1 MATTDARTRMIQ
13 STAVLIRER
22 GVEGTSF
29 ADVIEHSGAPRG
41 SIYHHFP
48 GGKAQLVEE
57 ATAFAG
63 EVIAGG
69 LARALE
75 TKEPTVAIRR
85 FVQTWQ
91 RALEES
97 DCGAGCP
104 VVAATLEG
112 ERTPGVRR
120 AAGAAFERWEEAL
133 AGALAGQGL
142 SAERAR
148 SLGALIVA
156 SIEGGVILA
165 RAQRSTEP
173 LERVGRELELLIG
186 SALEPR

>member
-1 MATTDARTRMIQ
+1 MMSVIVKPMATPDARTRMIQ

-63 EVIAGG
+63 DLIAAG

-75 TKEPTVAIRR
+75 TKEPAVAIRR
-85 FVQTWQ
+85 FVQTWR

-97 DCGAGCP
+97 DLRRRLSRRGRDARGRADAGGP
-104 VVAATLEG
+104 ARG
-112 ERTPGVRR
+112 RRGVR
-120 AAGAAFERWEEAL
+120 AL
-133 AGALAGQGL
+133 GGRR
-142 SAERAR
+142 SPAR
-148 SLGALIVA
+148 SPPRACPRSGRGR
-156 SIEGGVILA
+156 SA
-165 RAQRSTEP
+165 R
-173 LERVGRELELLIG
+173 
-186 SALEPR
+186 